1 MPSYLR
7 WLSAIKWFMLGFLL
21 GRINKQN
28 RELRFFSTIH
38 FNLDF
43 SQKKAAIKI
52 SKRKHAIIFPYR
64 NRTHHLAIIKTELN
78 RYLHRCF
85 LNDTFSLWV
94 IEQDNA
100 ELFNRGWLANVGI
113 KLVSELEKET
123 QCIIFHDVDLLP
135 ANESLVPYNECDRPI
150 QLGSELEHW
159 NWGVPYQ
166 NSAGGVVSMHLRH
179 WERINGFSNDF
190 EGWGGEDDDL
200 FERIRW
206 NNLLDNTTKTIRRPQ
221 KGRGIFHTISQ
232 AEEHHPVNKKGT
244 VEYQKSLRTIKE
256 MQKGSSRWKFDGL
269 SDLTFTIH
277 DYKNISIDGHGDI
290 HHVKVVP

>member
-1 MPSYLR
+1 MSCYVRLLPR
-7 WLSAIKWFMLGFLL
+7 AKWFMFGFLL
-21 GRINKQN
+21 GRINKPNTGVNILLTLKHNQA
-28 RELRFFSTIH
+28 FS
-38 FNLDF
+38 
-43 SQKKAAIKI
+43 KKDVATKK
-52 SKRKHAIIFPYR
+52 SKRKHAIVVPYR
-64 NRTHHLAIIKTELN
+64 NRTHHLAILKNELN
-78 RYLHRCF
+78 RYLQRNF

-94 IEQDNA
+94 VEQDNS

-113 KLVSELEKET
+113 KLVTELRKDT

-135 ANESLVPYNECDRPI
+135 ANQSLVPYNDCGRPI

-159 NWGVPYQ
+159 DWGVPYQ

-179 WERINGFSNDF
+179 WNQINGFSNDF

-200 FERIRW
+200 FQRIRW
-206 NNLLDNTTKTIRRPQ
+206 NNLLDNTTKTIRRPH

-244 VEYQKSLRTIKE
+244 VEYQKSLRVIKE

-277 DYKNISIDGHGDI
+277 DFKNISIDGHGQM